1 MNVLDEAERPVR
13 HFVMA
18 PRKRIPTPRKQ
29 RAIKGLRVQLKGLRT
44 TRELRAMLH
53 EAVDRL
59 EAQGITVVRG
69 SNLYITP
76 ADTKGNPLN
85 RLSGGAPLE
94 DIIIAGPYRSA
105 ADEHGL

>member
-1 MNVLDEAERPVR
+1 
-13 HFVMA
+13 MA
-18 PRKRIPTPRKQ
+18 PRTRKSTAPRRSGKQ
-29 RAIKGLRVQLKGLRT
+29 QPLKGLRIQLKGLRT

-69 SNLYITP
+69 SNLYVTP
-76 ADTKGNPLN
+76 ADTKGNPVT

-94 DIIIAGPYRSA
+94 DIIIPGPYRSA
-105 ADEHGL
+105 AEEHGL